1 MQRGN
6 KMKRGERKIYQ
17 PTYLPTYISTNLPT
31 YLPTYR
37 LLPSDVPRITFV
49 QFAGVDDVVV
59 PGVDVISTQE
69 GTYPTITVTSFLSL
83 YPPLSSF
90 LSHAKPPSFCSFRF
104 FFRIFLPTILC
115 FRVFALIRSHLRLLT
130 ADCLGFLPKIAV
142 FR

>member
-31 YLPTYR
+31 YR

-49 QFAGVDDVVV
+49 RFAGVDDVVV

-69 GTYPTITVTSFLSL
+69 GTYPTITVTSFSL

-90 LSHAKPPSFCSFRF
+90 LSHAKPPSFYSFRF
-104 FFRIFLPTILC
+104 VFRVFLPTILC
-115 FRVFALIRSHLRLLT
+115 FRMFALLRSHLYLLT